1 MSRLFFI
8 ETEVGDSN
16 FISSSSFSSFGNFTF
31 FFVVSKWFLRGGVFV
46 SFIVDVFAPRAPV
59 NVALREYGDY

>member
-46 SFIVDVFAPRAPV
+46 SFIVDVLAPRAPV

>member
-16 FISSSSFSSFGNFTF
+16 FTSSSSFSSLGNFTF

-46 SFIVDVFAPRAPV
+46 SFIVDVLVPRAPV
-59 NVALREYGDY
+59 NVALREYGDC